1 MPNDDA
7 RRSNRLLNVL
17 PKEDYK
23 RLHEHLRPHSV
34 QQKQDMGE
42 AGQRIAEVH
51 FPVDAVVSILTR
63 MDEGPSVEIAT
74 IGNEG
79 VVGLTVAWGS
89 DAMNP
94 REVATVQAPGDG
106 REHGRRHLPRRAP
119 SAGSTCV
126 FDRAYTLAFFSQVSQ
141 QVACNGL
148 HSVEQRCARWLLL
161 THDRVGTDEFPMTH
175 EFLAQMLGVR
185 RASVTV
191 TAGILQRAGFVEFS
205 AGAGQV
211 VDRAGAGGRGVRVL
225 AASRGR
231 SSTAS
236 ALRRPLAPERARGC
250 TNVRFR
256 TNPCTLATK
265 VSNGSSALSCAAPI
279 PAPFRCCQLGRSG
292 FPAVLCPFGRR
303 RSWNEPRSPR
313 GRAL

>member
-1 MPNDDA
+1 MPNDDGT
-7 RRSNRLLNVL
+7 RSNRLLKAL
-17 PKEDYK
+17 PEEDYQ
-23 RLHEHLRPHSV
+23 RLHGHLRPHAV
-34 QQKQDMGE
+34 KQKQDMGE

-89 DAMNP
+89 EAMNP
-94 REVATVQAPGDG
+94 RELATVQAPGEVVSMDAG
-106 REHGRRHLPRRAP
+106 TFRAELHRQGALA
-119 SAGSTCV
+119 SLIE
-126 FDRAYTLAFFSQVSQ
+126 RYTLAFFSQVSQ

-205 AGAGQV
+205 RGRVEV
-211 VDRAGAGGRGVRVL
+211 VDRAGLEGAACECYGVTREVFDRL
-225 AASRGR
+225 
-231 SSTAS
+231 
-236 ALRRPLAPERARGC
+236 LP
-250 TNVRFR
+250 
-256 TNPCTLATK
+256 
-265 VSNGSSALSCAAPI
+265 
-279 PAPFRCCQLGRSG
+279 
-292 FPAVLCPFGRR
+292 
-303 RSWNEPRSPR
+303 
-313 GRAL
+313 

>member
-7 RRSNRLLNVL
+7 RRANRLLNAL
-17 PKEDYK
+17 PEEDYQ
-23 RLHEHLRPHSV
+23 RLHEHLRPHGV

-94 REVATVQAPGDG
+94 REVATVQAPGEVVSMDAG
-106 REHGRRHLPRRAP
+106 TFRAELHRQGALA
-119 SAGSTCV
+119 SLV
-126 FDRAYTLAFFSQVSQ
+126 ERYTLAFFSQVSQ

-205 AGAGQV
+205 RGRVEV
-211 VDRAGAGGRGVRVL
+211 VERAGLEG
-225 AASRGR
+225 AAC
-231 SSTAS
+231 
-236 ALRRPLAPERARGC
+236 EC
-250 TNVRFR
+250 Y
-256 TNPCTLATK
+256 
-265 VSNGSSALSCAAPI
+265 
-279 PAPFRCCQLGRSG
+279 
-292 FPAVLCPFGRR
+292 AVTREVFDRLLP
-303 RSWNEPRSPR
+303 
-313 GRAL
+313 

>member
-7 RRSNRLLNVL
+7 RQSNRLLNAL
-17 PKEDYK
+17 PKDDYQ
-23 RLHEHLRPHSV
+23 RLHAHLRPHAV

-89 DAMNP
+89 DEMNP
-94 REVATVQAPGDG
+94 REVATVQAPGEVVSMDAG
-106 REHGRRHLPRRAP
+106 TFRAELHRQGALA
-119 SAGSTCV
+119 SLIE
-126 FDRAYTLAFFSQVSQ
+126 RYTLAFFSQVSQ

-175 EFLAQMLGVR
+175 EFFAQMLGVR

-191 TAGILQRAGFVEFS
+191 TAGILQRAGFVKFS
-205 AGAGQV
+205 RGRVEV
-211 VDRAGAGGRGVRVL
+211 VDRAGLEGAACECYGVTREVFDRL
-225 AASRGR
+225 
-231 SSTAS
+231 
-236 ALRRPLAPERARGC
+236 LP
-250 TNVRFR
+250 
-256 TNPCTLATK
+256 
-265 VSNGSSALSCAAPI
+265 
-279 PAPFRCCQLGRSG
+279 
-292 FPAVLCPFGRR
+292 
-303 RSWNEPRSPR
+303 
-313 GRAL
+313 